1 MNRVRINTL
10 VGQAAKLNN
19 IPLLN
24 IAIKNHYPLDGIDS
38 SGRTALMIAAENGFL
53 EICKI
58 LVENG
63 VDVSI
68 LDNNGKTALDY
79 ASSDE
84 IICLLKPKAT
94 DSKEFQDNTNNIE
107 EDSLFS
113 LFDEM
118 EPEESFS
125 LKDQNPDYLSLIE
138 ETQSSMLVDNYLEK
152 DEASVDLDMLFQ
164 GDTSTLSS
172 YSNYKQAMKVV
183 SFGLKNKFVSHEQI
197 VWASNAAIGS
207 DHFIDD
213 ELLSAILSAY
223 GILIDDEKD
232 IKMFD
237 YDEPSDYEMS
247 EVNDFL
253 EIEETDYN
261 YWVNNKAREF
271 AAKNRVDDKTEFI
284 NNEKLYSELLHTL
297 SQEIALVPII
307 VCLLKKNPH
316 NHIKAINDVDTNKV
330 HLEYA

>member
-38 SGRTALMIAAENGFL
+38 SGRTALMIAAENGFI
-53 EICKI
+53 EICRI

-79 ASSDE
+79 ASSDD
-84 IICLLKPKAT
+84 IICLLKPKAAEI
-94 DSKEFQDNTNNIE
+94 KEVQDNVNNTD

-118 EPEESFS
+118 EPEEAFS
-125 LKDQNPDYLSLIE
+125 LKDQNSDYLSLIE
-138 ETQSSMLVDNYLEK
+138 EAQSSMLVDNYLEK

-183 SFGLKNKFVSHEQI
+183 AFGIRNKFVSTEQI
-197 VWASNAAIGS
+197 KWACNAAIGP

-213 ELLSAILSAY
+213 ELLSVILSAY

-232 IKMFD
+232 IRMFD

-253 EIEETDYN
+253 EIEEAEYY
-261 YWVNNKAREF
+261 YWVNSKAKEF
-271 AAKNRVDDKTEFI
+271 AAKKRVDDNAEFI
-284 NNEKLYSELLHTL
+284 NNEKLYSELLQILGQQL
-297 SQEIALVPII
+297 S
-307 VCLLKKNPH
+307 
-316 NHIKAINDVDTNKV
+316 
-330 HLEYA
+330 